1 MGVVER
7 VIETCHDHPMAVKSN
22 LRILD
27 EDAAFRAMRAFVE
40 AYWERGLRSS
50 DDIALLL
57 SIMQDDPATPDDW
70 ADAVDQV
77 VC

>member
-1 MGVVER
+1 ME
-7 VIETCHDHPMAVKSN
+7 IKSEP
-22 LRILD
+22 RILD
-27 EDAAFRAMRAFVE
+27 EDAAFRAMCAYVE

-50 DDIALLL
+50 DDIAKLL